1 MFMILKVES
10 PRNSVRAA
18 RTNSKRSSITTSTR
32 VSGKF
37 VNKICST
44 SQQLNP
50 FSFLAARNSI
60 VCYVRLRLLKT
71 LYNCIL
77 TPLFIPNLN

>member
-37 VNKICST
+37 VIRYDLQGIFCLQDLIISRVMNHVT
-44 SQQLNP
+44 
-50 FSFLAARNSI
+50 
-60 VCYVRLRLLKT
+60 CYRFESSHWLK
-71 LYNCIL
+71 LQDSDWREYFNQ
-77 TPLFIPNLN
+77 

>member
-18 RTNSKRSSITTSTR
+18 RTNSGVSKRSSITTSTR

-37 VNKICST
+37 VIRYDL
-44 SQQLNP
+44 QG
-50 FSFLAARNSI
+50 
-60 VCYVRLRLLKT
+60 
-71 LYNCIL
+71 
-77 TPLFIPNLN
+77 LFCL

>member
-1 MFMILKVES
+1 MILKVES

-18 RTNSKRSSITTSTR
+18 RTDSKRSSITTSTR

-44 SQQLNP
+44 R
-50 FSFLAARNSI
+50 SFLP
-60 VCYVRLRLLKT
+60 VRFNYKTGDLL
-71 LYNCIL
+71 
-77 TPLFIPNLN
+77 